1 MDAERFGM
9 FIQQRRKELGL
20 KQADVAEKLHVTDKA
35 VSRWERGIGF
45 PDIKL
50 LEPLGETL
58 KLSVTELLQCRRMK
72 ENMPEAEIQEMQE
85 ETAGILETERKLSW
99 QRKLIL
105 WLGYIIILT
114 AAFILVYISHQEA
127 LPAGLRFVVYAISLI
142 GSFFATHALNFI
154 VGRMY
159 LRSKPW
165 SVWENPR
172 TWLGWGLKIVG
183 LLLAA
188 YCRRQEYSDANSVL
202 MFVGIVILGI
212 GCLIRDKQK
221 EEE

>member
-1 MDAERFGM
+1 MDAERFGT

-20 KQADVAEKLHVTDKA
+20 KQADVAEILHVTDKA

-50 LEPLGETL
+50 LEPLAEAL
-58 KLSVTELLQCRRMK
+58 ELSVTELLQCRLMG
-72 ENMPEAEIQEMQE
+72 ENMPDAEIRDMQE
-85 ETAGILETERKLSW
+85 ETAVILETERKLSW

-105 WLGYIIILT
+105 WLGYGIILT
-114 AAFILVYISHQEA
+114 AAFVLVYISHQEA
-127 LPAGLRFVVYAISLI
+127 LPAGLRFMVYAISLI
-142 GSFFATHALNFI
+142 GTFFTTHALQFI

-165 SVWENPR
+165 GIWENPR
-172 TWLGWGLKIVG
+172 TWLGWCLKIVG

-188 YCRRQEYSDANSVL
+188 YCRRQEYSNTNSVL
-202 MFVGIVILGI
+202 MFVGIVMLGI

-221 EEE
+221 EE